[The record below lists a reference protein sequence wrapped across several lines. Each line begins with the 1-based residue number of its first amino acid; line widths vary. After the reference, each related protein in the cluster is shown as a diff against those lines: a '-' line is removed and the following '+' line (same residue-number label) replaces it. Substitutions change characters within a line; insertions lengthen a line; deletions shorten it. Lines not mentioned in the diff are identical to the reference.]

1 MKKGLHLVGWS
12 VLLLFAFACG
22 GPAPTSTPILLQTL
36 EPAPSATRTPTP
48 STEVEPTP
56 VPTSTP
62 TTIPTA
68 TDVSS
73 LELQVVGLSDGEAFL
88 SEEDVVE
95 VTVGSPGFA
104 VVGFTNPSA
113 VVSVDGR
120 LTPVDELGMFVAF
133 ITLVEGPNF
142 VDLVVSDLL
151 GNQRSVLL
159 VVHSIP
165 PTVGIPLHVAWP
177 PDEFD
182 VEVGRVSVIG
192 TSRPDAVVS
201 VNGVAVAV
209 NAESA
214 FRYEIPLEEGP
225 NLIEVT
231 ASDLLGNSETVQRV
245 VTWVK

>member
-1 MKKGLHLVGWS
+1 MLKKGLHLVGWS

-22 GPAPTSTPILLQTL
+22 GPSPTSTPISSQTL
-36 EPAPSATRTPTP
+36 EPSATRTPTP

-88 SEEDVVE
+88 SEEDVIE

>member
-12 VLLLFAFACG
+12 VLLLFTFACG
-22 GPAPTSTPILLQTL
+22 GPSPTSTPILLQTV
-36 EPAPSATRTPTP
+36 EPSPTRTPTP
-48 STEVEPTP
+48 STEVEPTS

-62 TTIPTA
+62 TTIPTVI
-68 TDVSS
+68 DVSS

-88 SEEDVVE
+88 SEEDVIE

-120 LTPVDELGMFVAF
+120 LIPVDEMGMFVAF
-133 ITLVEGPNF
+133 LTLVEGPNF
-142 VDLVVSDLL
+142 ADVIVSDLL

-192 TSRPDAVVS
+192 TTSPDAVVS
-201 VNGVAVAV
+201 VNGVVVAV